1 MDTAMLI
8 GSFIPILAILFG
20 GLIVLVPVLGLTIR
34 FALKPAIEAF
44 QQLRS
49 AQGDGRELA
58 VLEQRTSLLEQQLNQ
73 VESALHRLESAQEF
87 DRRLI
92 EGAERKPRIA
102 AEGQSHVPA
111 VYAPD
116 A

>member
-8 GSFIPILAILFG
+8 GSFIPILAILFA
-20 GLIVLVPVLGLTIR
+20 GLIILVPVLGLTIR

-49 AQGDGRELA
+49 SQGDARELA

-73 VESALHRLESAQEF
+73 IESALQRLEAAQEF
-87 DRRLI
+87 DRRLLAGPSRAAPA
-92 EGAERKPRIA
+92 GAEAPPRVSVFNPQA
-102 AEGQSHVPA
+102 
-111 VYAPD
+111 
-116 A
+116 